1 MDNKAIYVLVPV
13 VGAEDEP
20 LWGCMVYADTKQEL
34 IDYFNKELSPHHM
47 DYEIHKIYSVNKEC
61 EE

>member
-1 MDNKAIYVLVPV
+1 MNDKAIYVLVPV

-20 LWGCMVYADTKQEL
+20 LWHYMVYADTKQEL
-34 IDYFNKELSPHHM
+34 IDYFNKEFRPHHM
-47 DYEIHKIYSVNKEC
+47 DYEIHKIYPVNKER